1 MAEIVSIQFQPC
13 NGRRLL
19 LKLISFE
26 AFVEISPSPEHLRL
40 IQAKLVHV
48 HVHC

>member
-1 MAEIVSIQFQPC
+1 MT
-13 NGRRLL
+13 
-19 LKLISFE
+19 FE

-40 IQAKLVHV
+40 IQAKLAHV